1 MLTMNSHA
9 LVPLIATVAY
19 IFLLIILLANRP
31 WDKKQKLFFLFIVP
45 AVLWSLTDILFRSDY
60 FMDQKILLVR
70 VGLCMALWMG
80 VQYHYFLLS
89 FYRSKSVKI
98 PFLYL
103 VPIVAIVLALLGY
116 MPRGVEE
123 IPGGLNVQYGFAM
136 LSLAGVVLF
145 VGGRDIL
152 CIWRRRR
159 LSENP
164 MERNQL
170 TYLLLG
176 VCLLLFFS
184 CTIFLPGGG
193 EYPLAHFGSLFN
205 GAVLTYVVVRHRLVD
220 VRIVIRRFLV
230 TGGLYAVGIT
240 CWIFIILLVQRIFDF
255 YIDSI
260 QLVFFIG
267 VAIPLIAIFTYRL
280 RPLWQRWVGRTFL
293 GEAYHS
299 RGQLFDFI
307 SEIYDIT
314 TLEQF
319 GSQLVS
325 LISRSVTAK
334 SACLFLP
341 QHEIGEGDFLAR
353 FSFPSVE
360 DNPVS
365 RVKLRHGSPIVA
377 WLRRES
383 RVLYRR
389 YVETVPEFQSLWQ
402 SEKEYIQLG
411 EIAMFLPLINR
422 GELVAILAVGGKR
435 DGKIY
440 NVEDLDLMESIARRV
455 AASMEKEYLHE
466 RLEEQERELRLINRL
481 IRLITSSLNIQGIFE
496 GFIHELKKLVDVDG
510 ASIALI
516 EDDMLRFLALSAPPD
531 SPWRVDGK
539 VPIKGT
545 AIEWVLSKKEML
557 YEPDLAAH
565 KRFWPQTSHLS
576 QGTRSIIY
584 LPMIVKDDL
593 TGCLVVASNRVDAYN
608 ARQVKLLERL
618 ALQIAMP
625 IENSRLYATAE
636 QRARIDE
643 LTGLFNRRHFDE
655 QFKAEVSRHSRY
667 NQELSLLML
676 DLDSFKTY
684 NDIFGHPSGD
694 RLLKE
699 IGEILNSSIRDG
711 DQVFRY
717 GGDEFAVLLPQTR
730 SEAAFTVAERIRENV
745 MNEMN
750 SKETTVRI
758 SIGLACYPADGIMMD
773 EIVTVADTALYYA
786 KSTGGNRTCLPSNI
800 LSEEPAMSGGNVRVS
815 TLSTVYAL
823 ASAVDAK
830 DHYTYGHSQKVR
842 TYAVMIAE
850 AVGLKADAVSRISTA
865 AVLHDIGKIGVPD
878 MILNKTTGLNE
889 EEWKSINSH
898 PRIGANIASNVPSL
912 TTCINGILY
921 HHERWDGTGYPEGLK
936 GESIPKDARIL
947 SIADAFSAMTSS
959 RPYRAALSDK
969 EAIKRIEKGKGSQFD
984 PELAKTFI
992 GIVTETIPNEEKLSQ
1007 DSSLQQSESME

>member
-19 IFLLIILLANRP
+19 IPLLVILLANHQ
-31 WDKKQKLFFLFIVP
+31 WGKKQKLFIIFIVP
-45 AVLWSLTDILFRSDY
+45 AVLWSLTDVLFRSDY
-60 FMDQKILLVR
+60 FMDHKILLVR
-70 VGLCMALWMG
+70 VGLCMGLWMG

-89 FYRSKSVKI
+89 FYKSKSVKI

-103 VPIVAIVLALLGY
+103 VLIAAIILASLGY

-136 LSLAGVVLF
+136 LSLVGVVLF
-145 VGGRDIL
+145 MGGKDIL
-152 CIWRRRR
+152 YIWRRRR
-159 LSENP
+159 SSEDP

-170 TYLLLG
+170 AYLLLG
-176 VCLLLFFS
+176 VCILLFFVS
-184 CTIFLPGGG
+184 TIFFPGGG

-205 GAVLTYVVVRHRLVD
+205 GAVLTYVVVRHRLLD
-220 VRIVIRRFLV
+220 VRIIIRRFLV
-230 TGGLYAVGIT
+230 TGGLYVVGVT
-240 CWIFIILLVQRIFDF
+240 CWLFITLLIRRIFDF
-255 YIDSI
+255 YIDSS
-260 QLVFFIG
+260 QLAFFIG
-267 VAIPLIAIFTYRL
+267 VAIPIIVIFTYRL

-325 LISRSVTAK
+325 LISRSVTAQRT
-334 SACLFLP
+334 CLFLP

-353 FSFPSVE
+353 FSYPSVE
-360 DNPVS
+360 DNPIS
-365 RVKLRHGSPIVA
+365 RVKLRRGSPIVA

-402 SEKEYIQLG
+402 SEKEYIQSG

-481 IRLITSSLNIQGIFE
+481 IRLITSSRNIQGIFE
-496 GFIHELKKLVDVDG
+496 GFTLELKELVDVDG

-516 EDDMLRFLALSAPPD
+516 EDDMLRFLALSVPPD

-545 AIEWVLSKKEML
+545 AIEWVFAKKEML

-565 KRFWPQTSHLS
+565 KRFWPQNNHLS
-576 QGTRSIIY
+576 QEARSIIY
-584 LPMIVKDDL
+584 LPMIVKDEL
-593 TGCLVVASNRVDAYN
+593 TGCLVVASKRVDAYN
-608 ARQVKLLERL
+608 ARQVNLLERL

-625 IENSRLYATAE
+625 IENLRLYATAE

-694 RLLKE
+694 ILLKE
-699 IGEILNSSIRDG
+699 VGEIITEAIRGG
-711 DQVFRY
+711 DQAFRY
-717 GGDEFAVLLPQTR
+717 GGDEFVVMLPQTD
-730 SEAAFTVAERIRENV
+730 EEKAFVVADRIRENI
-745 MNEMN
+745 MNGID
-750 SKETTVRI
+750 SKDSPVRV
-758 SIGLACYPADGIMMD
+758 SIGLACYPADGVMTD
-773 EIVTVADTALYYA
+773 EILTVADTALYYA
-786 KSTGGNRTCLPSNI
+786 KSTGGNRTCLPSSI
-800 LSEEPAMSGGNVRVS
+800 LSGEPAISGGNARVS
-815 TLSTVYAL
+815 SLSTVYAL

-842 TYAVMIAE
+842 TYAVAIAE

-878 MILNKTTGLNE
+878 IILNKTTTLDK
-889 EEWKSINSH
+889 EEWKTIKSH

-921 HHERWDGTGYPEGLK
+921 HHECWDGTGYPEGLK
-936 GESIPKDARIL
+936 GDSIPLDARIL
-947 SIADAFSAMTSS
+947 AIADAFSATTSS
-959 RPYRAALSDK
+959 RPYRSALSDK
-969 EAIKRIEKGKGSQFD
+969 EAIIRIEKGKGSQFD
-984 PELAKTFI
+984 PELVETFI
-992 GIVTETIPNEEKLSQ
+992 GIVTETMPYEEKLDQ
-1007 DSSLQQSESME
+1007 DSSLPKSESIE